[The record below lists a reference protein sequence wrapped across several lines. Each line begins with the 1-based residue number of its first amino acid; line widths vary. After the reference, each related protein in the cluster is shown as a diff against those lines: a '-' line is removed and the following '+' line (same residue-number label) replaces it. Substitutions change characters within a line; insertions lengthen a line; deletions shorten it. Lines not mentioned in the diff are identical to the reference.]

1 MAPSLPQTC
10 LWSSHPPHRL
20 ARLLRTLCP
29 LPPAWIGTC
38 RPVGSTHYSAV
49 DLGSS
54 NGLCSAFLGQLLGA
68 GTGNPHFRGGP
79 GSPVSGTSGGHTG
92 NAKHQARGPESLR
105 PCHGRPMGRDP
116 PGTSACCKGGL
127 LCDVGAGG
135 PFETTW
141 PNPVVLLMGKQSPR
155 GEGGLPRT
163 STKPGRRS
171 RCLDS
176 RSGLVLPLPAQ
187 FPKCAER
194 TAGQTGHPGSPR
206 EARLSASFRKLRPTR
221 LPGRAMPDRAGQPP
235 STETVGFT
243 DRLVE
248 ESFSGREAGSE

>member
-1 MAPSLPQTC
+1 MPLEFTVPR
-10 LWSSHPPHRL
+10 LRL

-29 LPPAWIGTC
+29 LPPAWIDTC
-38 RPVGSTHYSAV
+38 RPVGSTHCSAV
-49 DLGSS
+49 GLRSS

-79 GSPVSGTSGGHTG
+79 GGPVSGTSVGHTG
-92 NAKHQARGPESLR
+92 N
-105 PCHGRPMGRDP
+105 GRPMGRDP

-127 LCDVGAGG
+127 LCDVGAGR

-194 TAGQTGHPGSPR
+194 TAGQTGHLGSPR

-221 LPGRAMPDRAGQPP
+221 LSGRAMPDRAGQPP
-235 STETVGFT
+235 SAETVGFT